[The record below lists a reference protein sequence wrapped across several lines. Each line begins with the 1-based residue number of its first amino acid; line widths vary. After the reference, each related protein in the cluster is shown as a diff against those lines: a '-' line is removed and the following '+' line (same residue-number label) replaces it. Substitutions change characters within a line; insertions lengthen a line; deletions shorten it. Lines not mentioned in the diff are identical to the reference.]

1 MLVLNVHFVKGAKYN
16 NFDSDDDGVSKL
28 RIVVMIIREKFYL
41 KSGDF
46 KEEMGVY
53 ILEKREET

>member
-1 MLVLNVHFVKGAKYN
+1 MMV
-16 NFDSDDDGVSKL
+16 
-28 RIVVMIIREKFYL
+28 IREKFYL